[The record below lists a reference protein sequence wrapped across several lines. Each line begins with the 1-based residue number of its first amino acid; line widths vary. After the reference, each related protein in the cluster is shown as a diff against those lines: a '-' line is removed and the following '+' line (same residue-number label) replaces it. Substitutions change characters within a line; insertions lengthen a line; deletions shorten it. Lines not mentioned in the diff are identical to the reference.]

1 MRRELTIRIQ
11 TNAAET
17 AVRDADQAA
26 ALGQRLFFDRRG
38 PTPLFPSVKLLGRSS
53 PRTSRTDQPDDPDDP
68 VRLLIILESNTAGCR
83 FLLDCWAALRDRI
96 ETGQCWQSPE
106 KLRCHPHAG

>member
-1 MRRELTIRIQ
+1 MRRELTIKIQ
-11 TNAAET
+11 TAAAET

-38 PTPLFPSVKLLGRSS
+38 PTPLFPSVKLMGRSS

-68 VRLLIILESNTAGCR
+68 VRLLI
-83 FLLDCWAALRDRI
+83 
-96 ETGQCWQSPE
+96 
-106 KLRCHPHAG
+106 HP